1 MIWHPFRNRRQA
13 QTIRAL
19 YGAIVAQARN
29 VVFYKD
35 YAVPDTVNGRFDM
48 IVLHLSLFLDRS
60 EAGDQALRAAGQEVF
75 DLFCAELDGHVRE
88 QGTGD
93 LQVPKEMRRFA
104 GAFYGRRAAY
114 REALAGYGNH
124 ALESALMRNIY
135 GRSSAPDVNAARL
148 AGYVRAA
155 AERLAGQNDFAGGR
169 IAWPDPAT
177 TAVATL
183 SAQAASQP

>member
-13 QTIRAL
+13 ATIPAL

-29 VVFYKD
+29 IVFYKD

-48 IVLHLSLFLDRS
+48 IVLHLSLFLDRG

-114 REALAGYGNH
+114 REALTGYGNH

-135 GRSSAPDVNAARL
+135 GRSGAPDVNAARL

-155 AERLAGQNDFAGGR
+155 AERLAGQDDFAGGS
-169 IAWPDPAT
+169 IAWPDPAA
-177 TAVATL
+177 TAVAAL
-183 SAQAASQP
+183 AAQAASQP